1 MDFSSWLYSA
11 STLALSMS
19 TTPYF
24 LRVSC
29 SILAKY
35 VYVPLIIAIANKAG
49 DGVLVH
55 AGAPIIQQTP
65 NFTPKNKIDDEEKK
79 KKKIKK
85 KKKKKE
91 EEEEEKRRRRIM
103 YVSFFVA
110 H

>member
-35 VYVPLIIAIANKAG
+35 VYVPWIIAIANEADD
-49 DGVLVH
+49 DGLMH
-55 AGAPIIQQTP
+55 AGGL
-65 NFTPKNKIDDEEKK
+65 KLKK
-79 KKKIKK
+79 T
-85 KKKKKE
+85 
-91 EEEEEKRRRRIM
+91 RVGLGFM
-103 YVSFFVA
+103 L
-110 H
+110 